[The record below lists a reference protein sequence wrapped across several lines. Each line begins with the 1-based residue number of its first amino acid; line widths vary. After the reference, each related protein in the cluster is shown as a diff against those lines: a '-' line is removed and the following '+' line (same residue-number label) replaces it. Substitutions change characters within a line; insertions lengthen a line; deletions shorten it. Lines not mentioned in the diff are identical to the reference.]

1 MIASAPEAVHSSNN
15 ARVEDPN
22 RAPNPDRIAETTLSG
37 LGPGGFSLVT
47 LELPYAISGNA
58 NLAALH
64 PFLRR
69 LFWVYGCFI
78 VLVIISFG
86 LITLLN
92 ADELSSGI
100 PLARSVCAMIAIF
113 WLARLAVQFF
123 VFDVR
128 EFLTTT
134 FLRLGY
140 HGLTLLFTALV
151 FIYGCA
157 ALNLH
162 PI

>member
-1 MIASAPEAVHSSNN
+1 MKTSLLIGGVLHFVILIASALAP
-15 ARVEDPN
+15 RVLDW
-22 RAPNPDRIAETTLSG
+22 R
-37 LGPGGFSLVT
+37 
-47 LELPYAISGNA
+47 A

-69 LFWVYGCFI
+69 LFWVYGSFI
-78 VLVIISFG
+78 VLVIVSFG
-86 LITLLN
+86 VLTLAH
-92 ADELSSGI
+92 ADQLASGAAL
-100 PLARSVCAMIAIF
+100 PRAVCAIIAIF

-123 VFDVR
+123 VFDAKP
-128 EFLTTT
+128 FLTTT

-140 HGLTLLFTALV
+140 HGLTLLFAALV

-162 PI
+162 PL

>member
-1 MIASAPEAVHSSNN
+1 MKSLLLIGGLLHFAILIASALTP
-15 ARVEDPN
+15 RVLDW
-22 RAPNPDRIAETTLSG
+22 RR
-37 LGPGGFSLVT
+37 
-47 LELPYAISGNA
+47 
-58 NLAALH
+58 NLAALD

-86 LITLLN
+86 ALSVLN
-92 ADELSSGI
+92 ADALASGD
-100 PLARSVCAMIAIF
+100 PLARPLCAVIAIF

-123 VFDVR
+123 VFDAR
-128 EFLTTT
+128 PFLTTT
-134 FLRLGY
+134 FLRVGY

-151 FIYGCA
+151 IIYGCA

-162 PI
+162 PL

>member
-1 MIASAPEAVHSSNN
+1 MKSLLLLGGLLHFVILIGSALTP
-15 ARVEDPN
+15 
-22 RAPNPDRIAETTLSG
+22 RILDWRT
-37 LGPGGFSLVT
+37 
-47 LELPYAISGNA
+47 

-69 LFWVYGCFI
+69 LFWVYGVFI

-86 LITLLN
+86 TLTLTS
-92 ADELSSGI
+92 ADELALAT

-113 WLARLAVQFF
+113 WLARLSVQFF
-123 VFDVR
+123 VFDAR
-128 EFLTTT
+128 PFLTTA
-134 FLRLGY
+134 FRRVGY
-140 HGLTLLFTALV
+140 HGLTFLFSALV
-151 FIYGCA
+151 FIYGCT

>member
-1 MIASAPEAVHSSNN
+1 MKFLLLVGGVLHFVILIASALTP
-15 ARVEDPN
+15 RVLN
-22 RAPNPDRIAETTLSG
+22 WR
-37 LGPGGFSLVT
+37 
-47 LELPYAISGNA
+47 A

-69 LFWVYGCFI
+69 LFWVYGSFI
-78 VLVIISFG
+78 VLVIVSFG
-86 LITLLN
+86 IITLFH
-92 ADELSSGI
+92 ADELASGA
-100 PLARSVCAMIAIF
+100 PLPRSVCGIIAIF

-123 VFDVR
+123 VFDAKP
-128 EFLTTT
+128 FLTTT

-140 HGLTLLFTALV
+140 HGLTLLFTVLV